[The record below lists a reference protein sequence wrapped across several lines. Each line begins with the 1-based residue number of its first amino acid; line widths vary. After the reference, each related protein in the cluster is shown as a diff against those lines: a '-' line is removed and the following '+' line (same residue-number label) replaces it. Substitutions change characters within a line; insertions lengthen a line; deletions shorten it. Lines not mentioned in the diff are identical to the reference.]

1 MGKIKI
7 FLQSIVGKFSAMTLT
22 GQIVTGVVSTVVLV
36 GGITVGVY
44 TYNKNQ
50 ENGLNKPNKEM
61 EQLVED
67 SKDMTSAEIADI
79 LQDKD
84 GELPEEIVKK
94 LEEEIDNKNKKE
106 DSNII
111 INNSKE
117 EESNN
122 GGTSTPGTN
131 GGSNNGGTSTPGTN
145 GGGNNGGTSTPST
158 NGGSNNGGTSTPGT
172 NGGSNNG
179 GTSTPGTNGGSNN
192 GGTSTPG
199 TNGGGNNGGTSTP
212 SKPSDDKI
220 DVSDIPP
227 AKYMLNGTAKTLMTN
242 YGISGSYNGNR
253 FNEITDV
260 TASFAK
266 GAIDFNTA
274 KRKLV
279 GKVTDNG
286 TLRIKNVK
294 YKSADYSMTDPMK
307 TTYQYADEVWKA
319 NGFLNYK
326 PSSSVAFDTVLLVH
340 LDQNENMRLYRIIVE
355 FEKI

>member
-1 MGKIKI
+1 MSKLVRIIKAMSAKQI
-7 FLQSIVGKFSAMTLT
+7 CAAIVS
-22 GQIVTGVVSTVVLV
+22 VVVV
-36 GGITVGVY
+36 GGTTVGVY

-67 SKDMTSAEIADI
+67 SKDMTSEEIADI

-84 GELPEEIVKK
+84 GELPDEIVKK

-131 GGSNNGGTSTPGTN
+131 GGSNNGGTSTPGA
-145 GGGNNGGTSTPST
+145 

-172 NGGSNNG
+172 NGGS
-179 GTSTPGTNGGSNN
+179 
-192 GGTSTPG
+192 
-199 TNGGGNNGGTSTP
+199 NNGGTSTP

-260 TASFAK
+260 IASFAK

-326 PSSSVAFDTVLLVH
+326 PSSTVAFDTVLLVH

>member
-1 MGKIKI
+1 
-7 FLQSIVGKFSAMTLT
+7 
-22 GQIVTGVVSTVVLV
+22 
-36 GGITVGVY
+36 
-44 TYNKNQ
+44 
-50 ENGLNKPNKEM
+50 
-61 EQLVED
+61 
-67 SKDMTSAEIADI
+67 
-79 LQDKD
+79 
-84 GELPEEIVKK
+84 
-94 LEEEIDNKNKKE
+94 
-106 DSNII
+106 
-111 INNSKE
+111 
-117 EESNN
+117 
-122 GGTSTPGTN
+122 
-131 GGSNNGGTSTPGTN
+131 
-145 GGGNNGGTSTPST
+145 
-158 NGGSNNGGTSTPGT
+158 
-172 NGGSNNG
+172 
-179 GTSTPGTNGGSNN
+179 
-192 GGTSTPG
+192 
-199 TNGGGNNGGTSTP
+199 
-212 SKPSDDKI
+212 
-220 DVSDIPP
+220 
-227 AKYMLNGTAKTLMTN
+227 MLNGTAKTLMTN

>member
-131 GGSNNGGTSTPGTN
+131 GGSNNGGTSM
-145 GGGNNGGTSTPST
+145 
-158 NGGSNNGGTSTPGT
+158 PGT

-179 GTSTPGTNGGSNN
+179 S
-192 GGTSTPG
+192 TSTPG